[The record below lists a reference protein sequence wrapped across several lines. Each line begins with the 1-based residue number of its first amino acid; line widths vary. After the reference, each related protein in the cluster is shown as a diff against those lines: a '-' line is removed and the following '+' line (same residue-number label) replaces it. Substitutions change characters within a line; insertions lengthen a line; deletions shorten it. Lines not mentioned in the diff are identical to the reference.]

1 MVVILTNIPTPYR
14 IPLFNR
20 VAVELA
26 AQQQRL
32 HVLFAMPT
40 YHRRHWENVLAEAEF
55 EHSVMNLP
63 AVPFSQEHVVAIPQ
77 GLSKKLNEL
86 RADCLVVGGFN
97 LMAMLGARYA
107 LRHHIPYLIWSGETK
122 REAARR
128 RGRRLRTWLRRPLM
142 QHAAGFIAYGSQA
155 REYLRALGAAQSK
168 IEIAINC
175 VDTDFFQQRV
185 SVCRR
190 QIQASNDAQTRLL
203 FVGHLQRRK
212 GLEFLLQALAKCQAQ
227 NISLDVVGDGPERDS
242 CEQLAARLHLSH
254 VTFHGFKQKDDLPK
268 HYAAADVFVFP
279 SLQEIFGL
287 VMVEA
292 AAAGLPIIA
301 SEFAGGAS
309 DVVEHGK
316 NGFLV
321 DPTNVDNLAEYI
333 KELAQNPA
341 KRQGMGEQS
350 LVKIKESV
358 NIQNSAQNFAQAILS
373 CLPGDAVT
381 QVSASSISALA
392 SNPKPGSIESGCPID
407 GHGHDSTKVLG

>member
-40 YHRRHWENVLAEAEF
+40 YHRRQWENVLAEAQF
-55 EHSVMNLP
+55 DYTVMNLP
-63 AVPFSQEHVVAIPQ
+63 AVPFSHEHVAAIPR
-77 GLSKKLNEL
+77 GLSKKLKALHAN
-86 RADCLVVGGFN
+86 CLVVGGFN
-97 LMAMLGARYA
+97 LMAMLGARHA
-107 LRHHIPYLIWSGETK
+107 MRHRFPYLIWSGETQ
-122 REAARR
+122 REASRR
-128 RGRRLRTWLRRPLM
+128 RGRLLRTWLRRPLM

-155 REYLRALGAAQSK
+155 REYLLALGAAQKK
-168 IEIAINC
+168 IKIAINC
-175 VDTDFFQQRV
+175 VDTDFFQHSV
-185 SVCRR
+185 SVYRR
-190 QIQASNDAQTRLL
+190 QPQTSNEGQTRLL

-212 GLEFLLQALAKCQAQ
+212 GLEFLLHALAKCPAQ
-227 NISLDVVGDGPERDS
+227 NVSLDVVGDGPELES
-242 CEQLAARLHLSH
+242 CQQLAAKLHLSH

-268 HYAAADVFVFP
+268 HYAAANVFVFP

-309 DVVEHGK
+309 DVVEHEK
-316 NGFLV
+316 NGYLI
-321 DPTNVDNLAEYI
+321 DPTNVDNLAEHI

-341 KRQGMGEQS
+341 KRQRMGEQS

-358 NIQNSAQNFAQAILS
+358 NIQKSAQGFVQAILS
-373 CLPGDAVT
+373 CLPGLSNHAHVPLT
-381 QVSASSISALA
+381 SYPLSSPPCGIL
-392 SNPKPGSIESGCPID
+392 
-407 GHGHDSTKVLG
+407 